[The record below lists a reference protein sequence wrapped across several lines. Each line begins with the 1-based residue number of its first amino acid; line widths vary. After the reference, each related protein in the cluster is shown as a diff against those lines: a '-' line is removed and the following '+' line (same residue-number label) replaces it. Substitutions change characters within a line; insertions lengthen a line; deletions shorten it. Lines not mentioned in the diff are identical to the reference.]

1 MRTITQALRSTGLK
15 LRRLRGLVKDEDHDS
30 WYDEHTAKREKRPN
44 LMGPG
49 SQ

>member
-1 MRTITQALRSTGLK
+1 MRTITQALRWTGLK

-30 WYDEHTAKREKRPN
+30 WYDEHTAEHDKPPN